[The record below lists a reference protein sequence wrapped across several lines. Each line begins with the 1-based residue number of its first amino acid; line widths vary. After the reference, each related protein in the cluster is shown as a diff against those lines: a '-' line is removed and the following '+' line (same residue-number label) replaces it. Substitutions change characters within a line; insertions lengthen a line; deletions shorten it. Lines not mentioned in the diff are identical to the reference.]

1 MRSTLRA
8 VGLVTVVSLLA
19 WSLQALLV
27 AADGVLVSEKTTTAG
42 RTETHQIQIERN
54 RMRAEVTGPTGEVQ
68 AVIFDGAK
76 QTMWILNLDKKT
88 YSEIT
93 KADMDQVAGQMSAA
107 MAQMQEMMR
116 GMPPE
121 QRAQMEAMMR
131 GRGMPGM
138 GAAPPQTEYRKAG
151 TDRVGRWTC
160 EKYDGYQ
167 NNQKTSE
174 VCTIDPKELGFVAA
188 DFEVSRQMADFF
200 SKLVPQGA
208 DNFFKV
214 GGAEPQGFSGVPVR
228 RLTSIGGRQI
238 ISEVTDAVRQTFPD
252 STFAVPAGF
261 QKEASPFGGRG
272 R

>member
-151 TDRVGRWTC
+151 TDRVGT
-160 EKYDGYQ
+160 
-167 NNQKTSE
+167 TSIRA
-174 VCTIDPKELGFVAA
+174 TRSSTTAA
-188 DFEVSRQMADFF
+188 SARRSSATAR
-200 SKLVPQGA
+200 SPSA
-208 DNFFKV
+208 
-214 GGAEPQGFSGVPVR
+214 PRVR
-228 RLTSIGGRQI
+228 RTSARR
-238 ISEVTDAVRQTFPD
+238 SR
-252 STFAVPAGF
+252 
-261 QKEASPFGGRG
+261 
-272 R
+272 